1 MQYKTYLKKI
11 KKLPIQVLFDAANGI
26 SDKLENIMK
35 AEGHEETPEFKQLAL
50 ELHLIDSVIR
60 EKQKSHKNKE
70 LNKKKNVKRK

>member
-26 SDKLENIMK
+26 GEKLTEVMK
-35 AEGHEETPEFKQLAL
+35 AEGHEKTPEFKQLAL

-70 LNKKKNVKRK
+70 LNKRKNGKRK

>member
-26 SDKLENIMK
+26 SDKLEGIMG

-60 EKQKSHKNKE
+60 EKQKSHKNKQ